1 MRSGYTR
8 QSLTRQ
14 PQRAAESPQQGP
26 GKTLRVRAAAA
37 EAADRRGVAISPAH
51 RVRRSLIRP
60 LLGCVVGVGVG
71 WDGVGRR
78 SGAARCERAPP
89 TTLLCC

>member
-14 PQRAAESPQQGP
+14 PQPAAESPQQGS

-37 EAADRRGVAISPAH
+37 EATYHHGVAISPAH
-51 RVRRSLIRP
+51 RV
-60 LLGCVVGVGVG
+60 
-71 WDGVGRR
+71 
-78 SGAARCERAPP
+78 
-89 TTLLCC
+89 

>member
-14 PQRAAESPQQGP
+14 PQRAAESPAGRRGP

-51 RVRRSLIRP
+51 RV
-60 LLGCVVGVGVG
+60 
-71 WDGVGRR
+71 
-78 SGAARCERAPP
+78 
-89 TTLLCC
+89 